1 MSNRKINYN
10 REVPSSESIKKKENF
25 ENILSQVS
33 QTPSPF
39 FKSIGFWGAIGSS
52 VIAMTLLTY
61 QFINSTK
68 KATAY
73 DENPTL
79 ASNVKTELPND
90 TKCITPIHE
99 EKDLEFDVFE
109 IDPSQDNAVFVQ
121 GGAII
126 EIPANSFD
134 LKNDHNK
141 VQIEARVFRTKA
153 EAFVAGVPMDYGDQ
167 KAFESAG
174 MIEIRGSQN
183 GEKIDFAE
191 GKSLSVTLGLHKSPV
206 DFNFY
211 SLNDELGK
219 WTAHPANYLTEDKL
233 EDVDVLELESKIME
247 TNKEIKTIATNLD
260 MIKTPMKADFHLAE
274 NENRVFELK
283 FNKHE
288 FPELKSF
295 ERLQFEAKCSS
306 IEYREILEKTWS
318 GVELVQ
324 LAKGKYE
331 AQFSNQRGDKT
342 SISVLP
348 VVTGEAAEVAFE
360 NYKRALEKVEEEKAR
375 EEEKLKALEV
385 ENELRKI
392 RIRGM
397 AEDQSARESEYWEN
411 RAANI
416 TEEMKAKK
424 AMLNELYNASAEFTA
439 NRWGVFNCDKPVNY
453 PGAPV
458 SPYTYAANDQIIDAN
473 MVFVFDLK
481 KDVRYT
487 FGHADHPISEV
498 AMHNNETVIIVQ
510 DRQGNLAY
518 ARVHGN
524 KDATLNGRIN
534 LTPIKTKEAD
544 IDFFKTILDEKER
557 VRA

>member
-10 REVPSSESIKKKENF
+10 RPVPSSEQVKDRQSFDDI
-25 ENILSQVS
+25 ISQV
-33 QTPSPF
+33 TVNPTPF

-52 VIAMTLLTY
+52 VIALTLLTY

-68 KATAY
+68 KKNAYEATS
-73 DENPTL
+73 TL
-79 ASNVKTELPND
+79 AVNSPELPED
-90 TKCITPIHE
+90 TKCLTPIHE
-99 EKDLEFDVFE
+99 ENDLKFEVFE
-109 IDPSQDNAVFVQ
+109 IDPSEDNMVFVE

-134 LKNDHNK
+134 LKNDNRK
-141 VQIEARVFRTKA
+141 LQIEARVFRTKA
-153 EAFVAGVPMDYGDQ
+153 DAFVAGVPMNYGDQ

-183 GEKIDFAE
+183 GDKVDFAE
-191 GKSLSVTLGLHKSPV
+191 GKSIKVTLGLHKSPD

-211 SLNDELGK
+211 SLNDESGK
-219 WTAHPANYLTEDKL
+219 WNTYPAKYRVKSQTEKADISEIK
-233 EDVDVLELESKIME
+233 SKIIETEME
-247 TNKEIKTIATNLD
+247 IETIQNNLE
-260 MIKTPMKADFHLAE
+260 MIRKPEKSDFHLAE
-274 NENRVFELK
+274 NDNRVFELK

-306 IEYREILEKTWS
+306 IKYREILEKTWS

-324 LAKGKYE
+324 LSKGKYE

-342 SISVLP
+342 SVSVVP

-360 NYKRALEKVEEEKAR
+360 NYKSAVAKVKDQKER
-375 EEEKLKALEV
+375 EEEKLKTLEE
-385 ENELRKI
+385 ENKLRKK
-392 RIRGM
+392 RIQGIV
-397 AEDQSARESEYWEN
+397 EDQSTRESVYWEN

-416 TEEMKAKK
+416 TAEMKAKK

-439 NRWGVFNCDKPVNY
+439 NRWGVFNSDKPVKY

-487 FGHADHPISEV
+487 FGHADHPIREV
-498 AMHNNETVIIVQ
+498 AMNNNETVIIVQ
-510 DRQGNLAY
+510 DRQGNMGY
-518 ARVHGN
+518 ARVDGS
-524 KDATLNGRIN
+524 KDEAVNGQIN
-534 LTPIKTKEAD
+534 LTPIDTKEAD